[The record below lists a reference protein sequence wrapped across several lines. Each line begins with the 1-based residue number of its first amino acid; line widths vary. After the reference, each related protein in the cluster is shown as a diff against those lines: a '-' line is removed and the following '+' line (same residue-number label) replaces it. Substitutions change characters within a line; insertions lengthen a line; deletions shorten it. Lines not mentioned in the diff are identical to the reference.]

1 MKVMLTGNEAIA
13 RGAYEAGV
21 KVAMGYPG
29 TPSSEI
35 LESLAQYKEIYSEWS
50 VNEKVA
56 MDGVMGAAYAGR
68 RAMFTTKQV
77 GMNVAA
83 DSFFYGV
90 YTGMN
95 AGVLIVTADDPG
107 MFSSQNEQD
116 NRHYARFAKMPLL
129 EPADSQEAKD
139 FVRAGL
145 ELSER
150 FDEPVIL
157 RTVMRVSHSASPVEL
172 GQRVWDDAAPTPP
185 MKRDPH
191 KFVATAVWARL
202 RRPLIEER
210 IGKLAEFAETWPG
223 NRIEWGD
230 RRLGIITS
238 GVIYEYAR
246 EVFPAASFLKLAMT
260 YPLPP
265 GLVREFAAGV
275 QRVIVIEELDPF
287 LEEQVRLTGVAAEGK
302 SIFPSYGEL
311 LPATIERCAAQ
322 AGLAPEKAGARKQSV
337 TPKNLAPRGPILC
350 PGCPHRSTFYTLNK
364 LRYVV
369 AGDIGCYNLGAQ
381 PPFDATDTMGAM
393 GASIGV
399 AHGFHKAGMP
409 DKAVAVIGD
418 GTFFHSG
425 AAPLLNMVHNNGKG
439 TILILDNHTVAMTGH
454 QDHPGISKTLQS
466 QGGRVDMETLV
477 RAMGVPDVRRV
488 DPFDMKAVEQSLR
501 EATAYDGL
509 SVIIMDGPCVFVELE
524 RKSPFEVDADLCNG
538 CTLCFRLGCPA
549 IFKRDELDAKT
560 RRSKAGIDPV
570 LCVSCDMCRQI
581 CPRKAIYM
589 LSPAVL
595 SGATPSSENP

>member
-35 LESLAQYKEIYSEWS
+35 LENLARYKDVYSEWS

-77 GMNVAA
+77 GMNVAS
-83 DSFFYGV
+83 DSFLYGV

-116 NRHYARFAKMPLL
+116 NRHYARLAKMPML
-129 EPADSQEAKD
+129 EPSDSQEAKD
-139 FVRAGL
+139 LVRVGL
-145 ELSER
+145 ELSEQ

-157 RTVMRVSHSASPVEL
+157 RTVMRVSHSSSPVEL
-172 GQRVWDDAAPTPP
+172 GARVYDDSAPTPP
-185 MKRDPH
+185 MHRDPH
-191 KFVATAVWARL
+191 KFVATAAWARQ

-210 IGKLAEFAETWPG
+210 VARLAEFAETFPC
-223 NRIEWGD
+223 NRIEWGAD
-230 RRLGIITS
+230 RELGIITS
-238 GVIYEYAR
+238 GVVYEYAR
-246 EVFPAASFLKLAMT
+246 EIFPDASFLKLGMVFPVPT
-260 YPLPP
+260 RM
-265 GLVREFAAGV
+265 VREFAAGV
-275 QRVIVIEELDPF
+275 GRVVVIEELDPF
-287 LEEQVRLTGVAAEGK
+287 LEDQVRLLGVSAEGK
-302 SIFPSYGEL
+302 SIFPSYGEI
-311 LPATIERCAAQ
+311 LPAVIERCATA
-322 AGLAPEKAGARKQSV
+322 AGLLRPKRVARKRGV
-337 TPKNLAPRGPILC
+337 TPIDLPPRTPVFC
-350 PGCPHRSTFYTLNK
+350 PGCPHRSSFYALNK
-364 LRYVV
+364 LKYVV
-369 AGDIGCYNLGAQ
+369 AGDIGCYNLGAL

-399 AHGFHKAGMP
+399 AHGFDKAGMP

-425 AAPLLNMVHNNGKG
+425 MAPLLNMVHNNGSG
-439 TILILDNHTVAMTGH
+439 TVVILDNRTIAMTGH
-454 QDHPGISKTLQS
+454 QDHPGVSQTLGGEE
-466 QGGRVDMETLV
+466 GGRVDIETLC

-488 DPFDMKAVEQSLR
+488 DAFDMKAVESSLK
-501 EATAYDGL
+501 EATAHDGV

-524 RKSPFEVDADLCNG
+524 RKAPFEVDADLCNG

-549 IFKRDELDAKT
+549 IVRTDVLDA
-560 RRSKAGIDPV
+560 RSGRPKADIDPV

-589 LSPAVL
+589 PVL
-595 SGATPSSENP
+595 ELA

>member
-1 MKVMLTGNEAIA
+1 MLTGNEAIA

-35 LESLAQYKEIYSEWS
+35 LESLSRYKDVYSEWS
-50 VNEKVA
+50 INEKVA

-77 GMNVAA
+77 GMNVAS
-83 DSFFYGV
+83 DSFLYGP

-116 NRHYARFAKMPLL
+116 NRHYARLAKMPML

-139 FVRAGL
+139 LVRVGF
-145 ELSER
+145 ELSEQ

-157 RTVMRVSHSASPVEL
+157 RTVMRVSHSSSPVDL
-172 GQRVWDDAAPTPP
+172 GERDYDDTAATPP
-185 MKRDPH
+185 MHRDPH
-191 KFVATAVWARL
+191 KFVATAAWARE

-210 IGKLAEFAETWPG
+210 VGRLAEFAETYPG
-223 NRIEWGD
+223 NRIEWGERD
-230 RRLGIITS
+230 LGIVAS
-238 GVIYEYAR
+238 GVVYEYAR
-246 EVFPAASFLKLAMT
+246 EVFPNASFLRLGMV
-260 YPLPP
+260 YPIPARM
-265 GLVREFAAGV
+265 VRDFAAEV
-275 QRVIVIEELDPF
+275 RRVIVIEELDPF
-287 LEEQVRLTGVAAEGK
+287 IEDQVRLAGVPAEGK

-311 LPATIERCAAQ
+311 LPAVIERCAAS
-322 AGLAPEKAGARKQSV
+322 AGLLSADKVHEERGI
-337 TPKNLAPRGPILC
+337 TPADLPPRTPVLC
-350 PGCPHRSTFYTLNK
+350 PGCPHRSSFYALNK
-364 LRYVV
+364 LKYVV
-369 AGDIGCYNLGAQ
+369 AGDIGCYNLGAM

-399 AHGFHKAGMP
+399 AHGFDKAGMP

-425 AAPLLNMVHNNGKG
+425 ISPLLNMVHNNS
-439 TILILDNHTVAMTGH
+439 TSTVVILDNRTVAMTGH
-454 QDHPGISKTLQS
+454 QDHPGVSKTLAGEE
-466 QGGRVDMETLV
+466 GGRVDIASLC
-477 RAMGVPDVRRV
+477 RALGVPDVREV
-488 DPFDMKAVEQSLR
+488 DAFDMKGVETSLK
-501 EATAYDGL
+501 EATAFDGL
-509 SVIIMDGPCVFVELE
+509 SVIVMDGPCVFVELE
-524 RKSPFEVDADLCNG
+524 RKASFEVDADLCNG

-549 IFKRDELDAKT
+549 IVRTEVLDT
-560 RRSKAGIDPV
+560 RTGRPKADIDPV

-581 CPRKAIYM
+581 CPPKAIYM
-589 LSPAVL
+589 PVAGL
-595 SGATPSSENP
+595 N

>member
-35 LESLAQYKEIYSEWS
+35 LENVARYKEIYSEWS

-77 GMNVAA
+77 GMNVASDA
-83 DSFFYGV
+83 FFYGV
-90 YTGMN
+90 YTGLN

-116 NRHYARFAKMPLL
+116 NRLYAKFAKMPLL
-129 EPADSQEAKD
+129 EPGDSQQAKD
-139 FVRAGL
+139 FVRLGL
-145 ELSER
+145 EMSER

-157 RTVMRVSHSASPVEL
+157 RTVMRVSHSSSPVEL
-172 GQRVWDDAAPTPP
+172 GERLWDDVSPTPP

-191 KFVATAVWARL
+191 KFVATAVWARE
-202 RRPLIEER
+202 RRPMIEAR
-210 IGKLAEFAETWPG
+210 LGWLAEFSETFPY

-246 EVFPAASFLKLAMT
+246 EVFPDASFLRLGMT
-260 YPLPP
+260 YPIPP
-265 GLVREFAAGV
+265 KMVREFAEGV
-275 QRVIVIEELDPF
+275 ERVIVIEELEPF
-287 LEEQVRLTGVAAEGK
+287 LEEQVRLLGVKAEGK
-302 SIFPSYGEL
+302 SIFPAYGEL
-311 LPATIERCAAQ
+311 LPAVIERQAAK
-322 AGLAPEKAGARKQSV
+322 AGLLPPGAV
-337 TPKNLAPRGPILC
+337 AAPRDITPPDLPPRSPILC
-350 PGCPHRSTFYTLNK
+350 PGCPHRSTFYVLGK
-364 LRYVV
+364 LKYVV

-381 PPFDATDTMGAM
+381 PPFNATDTMGAM

-399 AHGFHKAGMP
+399 AHGFDKAGMP

-425 AAPLLNMVHNNGKG
+425 MAPLVNMVHNNGKG
-439 TILILDNHTVAMTGH
+439 KVVILDNHTVAMTGH
-454 QDHPGISKTLQS
+454 QDHPGITKTLS
-466 QGGRVDMETLV
+466 GPEGKRVDLETLV
-477 RAMGVPDVRRV
+477 KAMGVPDVRRV
-488 DPFDMKAVEQSLR
+488 NPFDVKAVEQALKD
-501 EATAYDGL
+501 AVAFDGL
-509 SVIIMDGPCVFVELE
+509 SVVIMDGPCVFVERPGEGLY
-524 RKSPFEVDADLCNG
+524 EVDADRCNG
-538 CTLCFRLGCPA
+538 CGLCFRLGCPA
-549 IFKRDELDAKT
+549 IFRTDQLDAKT
-560 RRSKAGIDPV
+560 GRPKAGIDPV
-570 LCVSCDMCRQI
+570 LCASCDMCRQI
-581 CPRKAIYM
+581 CPRSAIQVSAAKA
-589 LSPAVL
+589 
-595 SGATPSSENP
+595 

>member
-1 MKVMLTGNEAIA
+1 MRVMLTGNEAIA

-35 LESLAQYKEIYSEWS
+35 LENLARYQEVYSEWS

-56 MDGVMGAAYAGR
+56 MDGVMGAAYAGK

-116 NRHYARFAKMPLL
+116 NRHYAKFGKMPLL

-139 FVRAGL
+139 FVRVGL
-145 ELSER
+145 EMSEQ

-157 RTVMRVSHSASPVEL
+157 RTGMRVSHSASPVEL
-172 GQRVWDDAAPTPP
+172 GKRVWDDSAPTPP

-210 IGKLAEFAETWPG
+210 IGKLAEFAETFPY

-230 RRLGIITS
+230 CSLGIITS
-238 GVIYEYAR
+238 GVVYEYAR
-246 EVFPAASFLKLAMT
+246 EVFPNASFLKLAMT

-265 GLVREFAAGV
+265 KLVRKFAAGV

-287 LEEQVRLTGVAAEGK
+287 LEEQVRLMGVAVEGK
-302 SIFPSYGEL
+302 SIFPPYGEL
-311 LPATIERCAAQ
+311 LPATIERCAVE
-322 AGLAPEKAGARKQSV
+322 AGLLPASAVANKRDV
-337 TPKNLAPRGPILC
+337 MLKNLPPRSPILC
-350 PGCPHRSTFYTLNK
+350 PGCPHRSTFYMLNK
-364 LRYVV
+364 LKYVV

-399 AHGFHKAGMP
+399 AHGFDKARMP

-425 AAPLLNMVHNNGKG
+425 VAPLLNMVHNNGKG
-439 TILILDNHTVAMTGH
+439 TVVILDNHTVAMTGH
-454 QDHPGISKTLQS
+454 QDHPGISKTLVGVD
-466 QGGRVDMETLV
+466 GGRVDIETLV

-488 DPFDMKAVEQSLR
+488 DPFDMKAVEQNLK
-501 EATAYDGL
+501 EAVEYDGL
-509 SVIIMDGPCVFVELE
+509 AVVIMDGPCVFVELE
-524 RKSPFEVDADLCNG
+524 RKAPFEVDADLCNG

-549 IFKRDELDAKT
+549 IFRTDELDKT
-560 RRSKAGIDPV
+560 GRPKAGIDPV

-589 LSPAVL
+589 LTPATA
-595 SGATPSSENP
+595 SGGAQ

>member
-21 KVAMGYPG
+21 RVAMGYPG

-35 LESLAQYKEIYSEWS
+35 LENLARYKEVYSEWS
-50 VNEKVA
+50 INEKVA

-77 GMNVAA
+77 GMNVAS

-129 EPADSQEAKD
+129 EPSDSQEAKD
-139 FVRAGL
+139 FVRLGL
-145 ELSER
+145 EISER

-157 RTVMRVSHSASPVEL
+157 RSVMRISHSASAVEL
-172 GQRVWDDAAPTPP
+172 GARTAADAPAGP
-185 MKRDPH
+185 MRRDPH
-191 KFVATAVWARL
+191 KFVATASWARE
-202 RRPLIEER
+202 RRPLIEQRVRE
-210 IGKLAEFAETWPG
+210 LADFAETFPS
-223 NRIEWGD
+223 NRIEWGN

-238 GVIYEYAR
+238 GIVYEYAR
-246 EVFPAASFLKLAMT
+246 EVFPGASFLKLGLV
-260 YPLPP
+260 YPIPD

-275 QRVIVIEELDPF
+275 DRVVVIEELDPF
-287 LEEQVRLTGVAAEGK
+287 IEDQVRLLGIAAEGK

-311 LPATIERCAAQ
+311 LPAVIESCAAD
-322 AGLAPEKAGARKQSV
+322 AGLLARGAISVRRGV
-337 TPKNLAPRGPILC
+337 TPSNLPPRTPVLC
-350 PGCPHRSTFYTLNK
+350 PGCPHRSTFYALNK
-364 LRYVV
+364 LKYVV
-369 AGDIGCYNLGAQ
+369 AGDIGCYNLGAM
-381 PPFDATDTMGAM
+381 PPFNATDTMGAM

-399 AHGFHKAGMP
+399 AHGFDKANMP

-425 AAPLLNMVHNNGKG
+425 MAPLLNMVHNNGTG
-439 TILILDNHTVAMTGH
+439 TVVILDNHTIAMTGH
-454 QDHPGISKTLQS
+454 QDHPGMARTLDGPD
-466 QGGRVDMETLV
+466 GGHVDIATLC
-477 RAMGVPDVRRV
+477 RAMGVEDVRQV
-488 DPFDMKAVEQSLR
+488 DAFDMKSVERSLKD
-501 EATAYDGL
+501 ATSHDGL
-509 SVIIMDGPCVFVELE
+509 SVVVMDGACVFVELE
-524 RKSPFEVDADLCNG
+524 LKVAPEVDLSACNG

-549 IFKRDELDAKT
+549 IVRLEELDAKT
-560 RRSKAGIDPV
+560 GRPKAGIDPV

-581 CPRKAIYM
+581 CPRRAIY
-589 LSPAVL
+589 LPNPAMV
-595 SGATPSSENP
+595 